1 MAACLRAARLS
12 LRQMEG
18 LITPSVRG
26 RSSPLS
32 MVRLLP
38 SSSVSSS
45 SPSPPSALSSP
56 SAPSSPFVSAF
67 QGLVSAK
74 RAFSTADSPN
84 GLCLVTRIAPDFTAD
99 AVMPNGEIQKV
110 TLSEVYRSGSGVVLL
125 FYPLDFTF
133 VCPSEI
139 LAFNA
144 AVDEFEALGFKVW
157 GVSVDS
163 AYTHQ
168 AWTRTAPAEGGIGQL
183 RFPLVS
189 DLDKTI
195 SRKFHSLLNNSVAL
209 RTLAIVDK
217 TGTVRHLTVNDL
229 PLGRSVEEALRV
241 CEMIREVEKNG
252 GKQVCP
258 ANWRRG
264 EKMMHAS
271 FEGVKNYL
279 GQLKN

>member
-1 MAACLRAARLS
+1 MAACFRASRLS
-12 LRQMEG
+12 LRQMESFFK
-18 LITPSVRG
+18 PCVHG

-32 MVRLLP
+32 VRLLP

-45 SPSPPSALSSP
+45 PPSS
-56 SAPSSPFVSAF
+56 PSSPFVSSF
-67 QGLVSAK
+67 QGFLSGK
-74 RAFSTADSPN
+74 RTFSTADSPN
-84 GLCLVTRIAPDFTAD
+84 GSCLVTRIAPDFTAD
-99 AVMPNGEIQKV
+99 AAMPNGEIQKV
-110 TLSEVYRSGSGVVLL
+110 TLSEIYRSGSGVVLL

-144 AVDEFEALGFKVW
+144 AVDEFDALGFKVL

-168 AWTRTAPAEGGIGQL
+168 AWMRTAPAEGGIGQL

-195 SRKFHSLLNNSVAL
+195 SRKYHSLLNNAVAL

-217 TGTVRHLTVNDL
+217 TGAVRHVTMNDL
-229 PLGRSVEEALRV
+229 PLGRSVQEALRV

-252 GKQVCP
+252 GKHVCP